1 MLTMAAK
8 TYKPSDSLR
17 FKLLQSA
24 AVNQDRKE
32 KGPKKYRQYG
42 KQLGQ
47 EDARTWGDASRSR
60 RWSRRMLGAG
70 AHRAPPPAP
79 PGRGA
84 SRPET
89 SGLRSPA
96 GTRWACRHPPG
107 PAGVP
112 AASSAP
118 TSPNPPA
125 PPRRPPPLPR
135 ADLHR
140 HPRPRRRLPPRWSH
154 TSRSSP
160 RPPPRPP
167 QP

>member
-24 AVNQDRKE
+24 PVNRDRKE

-42 KQLGQ
+42 NQLGQ

-89 SGLRSPA
+89 SGLSF
-96 GTRWACRHPPG
+96 TLKVKSNIPG
-107 PAGVP
+107 AKVP
-112 AASSAP
+112 ETASSSRQRGKKSPCFYCCHNPEVALGKYKSAEQ
-118 TSPNPPA
+118 TSK
-125 PPRRPPPLPR
+125 
-135 ADLHR
+135 
-140 HPRPRRRLPPRWSH
+140 S
-154 TSRSSP
+154 TI
-160 RPPPRPP
+160 
-167 QP
+167 